1 MRYAPCRQHSLLR
14 PHRNL
19 PLHPGR
25 RRWPLLQP
33 HVRRGSTSTSPDALR
48 LAQDSPPNQT
58 DELAPSKANDD
69 PRETRDAKERIYR
82 IEGLR
87 DVHDGA
93 IRQDDEEIE
102 EDFRRD
108 YHWGKEVDGD
118 GDYGQERVEKREE
131 DDVEEPDD
139 I

>member
-1 MRYAPCRQHSLLR
+1 MQPYA
-14 PHRNL
+14 
-19 PLHPGR
+19 
-25 RRWPLLQP
+25 
-33 HVRRGSTSTSPDALR
+33 RRGSTSTPPGALHI
-48 LAQDSPPNQT
+48 AQDTPPNQT
-58 DELAPSKANDD
+58 DELTPAKANDD

-82 IEGLR
+82 VEGLR
-87 DVHDGA
+87 NVHDGA

-102 EDFRRD
+102 EDFRGD
-108 YHWGKEVDGD
+108 YHWGEEVDRD